1 MDALVQAPRTR
12 SMPPLGLELPA
23 VTVQGWVG
31 SVRRLLQEMAVPL
44 ETIPLNNNATY
55 VYQGPGPSFP
65 AVSPVVSLAMFGP
78 RHVFSRCERV
88 WEPILVGV
96 APNEEIHL
104 EVPGNF
110 VVFQEFLPDFVD
122 YVNDAGQSLQQIYVN
137 LKGEEK
143 EMLLNH
149 LDRDLDEVTR
159 TFWEVHSEP
168 EADDLAVLFGGL
180 DLAKDAKKRGWQVSV
195 NADLL
200 EGIDLTVS
208 NNRAEVS
215 KKLKEGRPR
224 ILVTCPPSA
233 SLRPEER
240 LADTRG
246 PPDPLRQRVRFIK
259 EHVTNSLLQFAVE
272 EAVQQVERGGEVV
285 FEQPSASTA
294 WTSPVVQPLLGR
306 REVQLWSSQLVGF
319 ELQARERGK
328 SEKMTWAFTA
338 ETADVGQVRGLRPGA
353 LRNLLGDVN
362 IRNYLGQAKLNQ
374 KFPPEAF
381 FNEWFRKAK
390 AEGSF
395 YEKFDHRP
403 VLVQWRPTAVAE
415 TGPKHTKFRTT
426 LAVRKG
432 DWKRKW
438 ETIEVFASG
447 PCAAQ
452 VCDYI
457 VAVTFYMDGLAED
470 FAASGER
477 AGQTLRP
484 GISHQDWS
492 RLMKCHVNLGHPSAK
507 EFARLLKA
515 AGSKPEV
522 VKFVLEGGLECPGCA
537 DRRRPPSRLP
547 SATPRVYDFNTV
559 AGCDVL
565 FLRGVTEQNEVPVIN
580 ITCFGTLFSQFGII
594 DEGTS
599 RRSAGLVWRAF
610 LRLWLR
616 CFGCPAYLVMDQ
628 GNEFLGKD
636 FQVEL
641 ERKGIQPIVIDR
653 EAPFQNGVTERRGA
667 LLKEIY
673 YKSRATVQPRT
684 AEEVEMLVFE
694 CSWALQTMSNRSG
707 YSPAQRVFGR
717 NPQLQLDLTGDGGT
731 YDLAPTVDEAMER
744 SAEMRRAARQA
755 LVDFDAKLHVSRAAN
770 ARPRQALTGPDHQ
783 FTEGEPVQVYRKDKA
798 GHYNLVG
805 PCVVVVQQG
814 STVWVSRRGELWRC
828 HQGQVFKMT
837 NIDKQGLET
846 IPKALLRAKE
856 RLRFDS
862 EKLGYVDVRV
872 EGLPVETLEPSSS
885 SAAAPPRS
893 ENSRAEPEVVES
905 SPLEI
910 YSPSLNSPTE
920 EPESLPLEPVRRGV
934 EEPVLEEQTSG
945 DREVPPQLPQG
956 RPEALGP
963 KPPPQVPQPAVL
975 CSPPP
980 KSTTEQSKKTLEA
993 PPPPKSTTEQSKKTL
1008 GAPPPSKSTA
1018 EQSKKTPEA
1027 PPPSKSSAT
1036 ARGARSKSVPPGP
1049 RDEARAEPQVRPE
1062 PSGTSSDAKRAKDES
1077 GTVRRQLRTWTRV
1090 DTYAKRFRTSNRDG
1104 PSWNSVVRRVTKN
1117 LENDAVLEDITVHDK
1132 TNKFLYRELPQGVV
1146 AIETVLHYDP
1156 DANTNDFVDDLFE
1169 VCPVTNFVGTTLDAA
1184 TQDTAAPTK
1193 KVTWMDGVAQM
1204 EKRLLETK
1212 YDQLSY
1218 LKKDTRITSRSRVF
1232 GWWCADWA
1240 NEFGNKALNPVV
1252 ANSRDLAVFKTLADH
1267 DAVYVAEEVY
1277 GRYVYLTKKS
1287 GKELNER
1294 NFSAE
1299 ERRLFDQAKRAEI
1312 QVLLDS
1318 EAIELVMEPKEVEAL
1333 KVQFASRFIP
1343 SRFVLTR
1350 KQMELGESWKAKA
1363 RWILLGHHDPDA
1375 LEVERFAPTPAT
1387 TTVMLFLQLIA
1398 SQRYR
1403 LTIMDVSSAFGQS
1416 IQEDRAQ
1423 GPLFAYL
1430 PPTGIPGVPAHAII
1444 RIKTAVYGLVNAPA
1458 AWRKRVRSLLVDLG
1472 YKECSF
1478 DPCLYVLVYTKT
1490 ECDEQAEPQGAAG
1503 YVLLD
1508 VDDFAQG
1515 GNSRHQELMERL
1527 RTQLRFGK
1535 WREVFQSS
1543 GDYIGRTIYQGA
1555 NFEIRVTMRR
1565 YIEEKLSPLS
1575 LPRAR
1580 LAQRES
1586 ELSAQETTLLRG
1598 IGGAL
1603 LWVGREGRPDVGA
1616 ACAMAMSWPKTGPTI
1631 DHICQANK
1639 VVAELKATPEV
1650 CVRILPIPLADGMW
1664 MAACDA
1670 ALANAEENKSQGGFL
1685 VMFAEKKIMNE
1696 EIAKISVN
1704 SWKSHRLKRVVKASM
1719 GAEALAM
1726 DDALAELEWVRAM
1739 YTEAVKYDYCLHDL
1753 DRYGSQESVI
1763 TIRLPESDDQSIIVT
1778 DARALF
1784 DHLQRQSGS
1793 SAGQDRRAQVD
1804 AAVIAASLRS
1814 LACKTSWVPG
1824 DWMLAD
1830 PLTKKLG
1837 NSTLLR
1843 AILNESRYALS
1854 MDGMKALMKEMG
1866 IHSKILE
1873 APATTSTKASWQ

>member
-1 MDALVQAPRTR
+1 MADA
-12 SMPPLGLELPA
+12 
-23 VTVQGWVG
+23 
-31 SVRRLLQEMAVPL
+31 
-44 ETIPLNNNATY
+44 
-55 VYQGPGPSFP
+55 
-65 AVSPVVSLAMFGP
+65 
-78 RHVFSRCERV
+78 H
-88 WEPILVGV
+88 
-96 APNEEIHL
+96 
-104 EVPGNF
+104 
-110 VVFQEFLPDFVD
+110 
-122 YVNDAGQSLQQIYVN
+122 
-137 LKGEEK
+137 
-143 EMLLNH
+143 
-149 LDRDLDEVTR
+149 
-159 TFWEVHSEP
+159 
-168 EADDLAVLFGGL
+168 
-180 DLAKDAKKRGWQVSV
+180 
-195 NADLL
+195 
-200 EGIDLTVS
+200 
-208 NNRAEVS
+208 
-215 KKLKEGRPR
+215 
-224 ILVTCPPSA
+224 
-233 SLRPEER
+233 
-240 LADTRG
+240 G

-272 EAVQQVERGGEVV
+272 EAVHQVERGGEVV
-285 FEQPSASTA
+285 FEQPPASSA

-306 REVQLWSSQLVGF
+306 REVQVWSSQLVGF

-395 YEKFDHRP
+395 YERFDHRP

-415 TGPKHTKFRTT
+415 IGPKHTKFRTT
-426 LAVRKG
+426 LAVKKG

-438 ETIEVFASG
+438 EIIEVFASG
-447 PCAAQ
+447 PCAVQ
-452 VCDYI
+452 VRDYI

-477 AGQTLRP
+477 AGQTLRQ

-547 SATPRVYDFNTV
+547 SATPRVYDFNIV

-599 RRSAGLVWRAF
+599 KRSAGLVWRAF

-628 GNEFLGKD
+628 GNEFLGKN

-755 LVDFDAKLHVSRAAN
+755 LVDFDAKLRVSRAAN

-837 NIDKQGLET
+837 NLDKQGLEM

-885 SAAAPPRS
+885 SAAAPPKS
-893 ENSRAEPEVVES
+893 EDTQAEPEVVES

-910 YSPSLNSPTE
+910 YSPSLYSPTE

-945 DREVPPQLPQG
+945 DREVPPQQPQG

-963 KPPPQVPQPAVL
+963 KPPPQVPQQSVL
-975 CSPPP
+975 RSPPS
-980 KSTTEQSKKTLEA
+980 KSTTEQSKKTPEA
-993 PPPPKSTTEQSKKTL
+993 L
-1008 GAPPPSKSTA
+1008 PPPSKSTA

-1027 PPPSKSSAT
+1027 LPPPSKSGST
-1036 ARGARSKSVPPGP
+1036 VRGARSKSVPPGP
-1049 RDEARAEPQVRPE
+1049 RDEVRAEPQVRPE
-1062 PSGTSSDAKRAKDES
+1062 PSGTSSEAKRAKDES
-1077 GTVRRQLRTWTRV
+1077 GTVRKQLRTWTRV

-1117 LENDAVLEDITVHDK
+1117 LENDAILEDITVHDK
-1132 TNKFLYRELPQGVV
+1132 TSKFLYRELPQGVV

-1169 VCPVTNFVGTTLDAA
+1169 VCPVTDFVGTTLDTA
-1184 TQDTAAPTK
+1184 TQDTAAATK
-1193 KVTWMDGVAQM
+1193 EVTWMDGVAQM

-1218 LKKDTRITSRSRVF
+1218 LKKDTRISSRSRVF

-1490 ECDEQAEPQGAAG
+1490 ECDELAEPLGAAG

-1535 WREVFQSS
+1535 WREVFQGS
-1543 GDYIGRTIYQGA
+1543 GDYIGRTIFQNA

-1650 CVRILPIPLADGMW
+1650 CIRILPIPLADGMW

-1753 DRYGSQESVI
+1753 DRYGNQESVI
-1763 TIRLPESDDQSIIVT
+1763 TLRLPESDDQSIIVT

-1814 LACKTSWVPG
+1814 LTCKTFWVPG

-1843 AILNESRYALS
+1843 AILNESRYALT

-1866 IHSKILE
+1866 IHSKLLE